1 MTNAII
7 IKKNVLPGFDLM
19 QSQQDAHGWPKGAY
33 GLVEIN
39 DPTVIFPGP
48 LLKDPTAGMS
58 DDELNAL
65 PELPAGSAEFDQA
78 AEALGEKLILGCGH
92 RPPPRASMHR
102 ARLQTH
108 GRRLPALLAAAVP
121 GNASRHPIRTQRKL
135 KLKAPP

>member
-19 QSQQDAHGWPKGAY
+19 QSQQDAQGWPKGAY

-39 DPTVIFPGP
+39 DPTVVFPGP

-65 PELPAGSAEFDQA
+65 PEMPAGSDEFDQA
-78 AEALGEKLILGCGH
+78 AEALGEKLILEAVTGH
-92 RPPPRASMHR
+92 RLVQACIERGYKPTEDGFLHFWLLQYLATQVDIQSEPSAS
-102 ARLQTH
+102 
-108 GRRLPALLAAAVP
+108 
-121 GNASRHPIRTQRKL
+121 
-135 KLKAPP
+135 